1 LGQARWRWI
10 LCLSRQAGS
19 GVGAPACTEGE
30 IEVSETVNRA
40 AEVGA
45 GAPPG
50 QAPGEG
56 PWAGLRRLGRAF
68 VQQREAT
75 VFVVAVLL
83 VIYFGFISS
92 ASSAHTFFTR
102 GDFVNITQIMAP
114 IAIIACGEV
123 LLLICGEIDL
133 SPGFVFLFAPYLMH
147 YLVDFYGVPA
157 IPAILI
163 ALLFGLVVGAINGF
177 FTVTVGV
184 PSFITTFATAF
195 ILSGL
200 TLYTSHAQPSVPP
213 ASVHGWIQGWFGE
226 LAWSELV
233 LAVVIV
239 AIVHVLLTRTR
250 WGLHTIATGGNQ
262 LGASEA
268 GVNVARI
275 KYGNFMITSLL
286 GAFTGIMLAFQ
297 LNTIDPAAGGFQAM
311 FYAVTAAVIGG
322 TAMLGGSG
330 TILGAFLGS
339 IVLALLLDGFNLIG
353 ISANIILFIFGAAV
367 LLAMVVN
374 VQLARVRAAGRA

>member
-1 LGQARWRWI
+1 
-10 LCLSRQAGS
+10 
-19 GVGAPACTEGE
+19 
-30 IEVSETVNRA
+30 VSETVKHA
-40 AEVGA
+40 AEVDA
-45 GAPPG
+45 GVPPG
-50 QAPGEG
+50 QAPGKG
-56 PWAGLRRLGRAF
+56 PWAALVRLGRTFA
-68 VQQREAT
+68 QQREAT

-92 ASSAHTFFTR
+92 ASSPQNFFTR
-102 GDFVNITQIMAP
+102 ADFINITQIMAP

-133 SPGFVFLFAPYLMH
+133 SPGFVFLFAPFLLH
-147 YLVDFYGVPA
+147 YLVDFYGIPVVPA
-157 IPAILI
+157 I
-163 ALLFGLVVGAINGF
+163 LLCLLMGLVVGAINGF

-195 ILSGL
+195 ILQGL
-200 TLYTSHAQPSVPP
+200 TLYTSHAEPSAPP
-213 ASVHGWIQGWFGE
+213 ASTHGWIEGWFGE
-226 LAWSELV
+226 LAWSELIM
-233 LAVVIV
+233 AVVIV
-239 AIVHVLLTRTR
+239 AIFHVLLTRTR

-275 KYGNFMITSLL
+275 KYGNFMMTSLL
-286 GAFTGIMLAFQ
+286 GAVTGLMVAFQ
-297 LNTIDPAAGGFQAM
+297 LNTVDPSAGGFQAM

-330 TILGAFLGS
+330 TILGAFIGS
-339 IVLALLLDGFNLIG
+339 IVLALLLDGFNLMG
-353 ISANIILFIFGAAV
+353 ISANIILLIFGAAV